1 MPNIIAD
8 ISGDYAALLRLLA
21 KMPDD
26 ETISLGDMIDRGPDS
41 RAVVEWFM
49 ANGRAVLANH
59 EHMMLDHCRGTGYY
73 TPGSWEVNGGDATLH
88 SFRGAV
94 PAEVLDWIERLPL
107 YLEIGDCLISH
118 AFVYPGST
126 LAEACDLGAGSRDA
140 RFDRSL
146 LWNREPPRRLRQYR
160 MQIAGH
166 NSQFGLRKFSD
177 WRGEFAICLDDS
189 RRGRLTGLHLPSMDI
204 YQVECD

>member
-26 ETISLGDMIDRGPDS
+26 EAISLGDMIDRGPDS

-59 EHMMLDHCRGTGYY
+59 EHMMLDYCRGADYY
-73 TPGSWEVNGGDATLH
+73 TPGTWETNGGDATLA
-88 SFRGAV
+88 SFGGAI
-94 PAEVLDWIERLPL
+94 PEEVLDWVEQLPL
-107 YLEIGDCLISH
+107 YLEVEGCLLSH
-118 AFVYPGST
+118 AFVCPGRS
-126 LAEACDLGAGSRDA
+126 LAEACDLGAGSYDA

-177 WRGEFAICLDDS
+177 WRGVFAICLDDS
-189 RRGRLTGLHLPSMDI
+189 RRGRLTGLHLPSMEI